1 VGRKPSKPQPPP
13 PAPPKQQQDKKKGKG
28 WFKRL
33 LVNGSDSDEWVS
45 EDAARIE
52 RGSV

>member
-33 LVNGSDSDEWVS
+33 VNGSDSDEWVS